1 MYTTYIYNLWGIILN
16 LQNILDKFDEK
27 FTTIEVI
34 ESSDGNIFTYN
45 KFDVVP
51 VRCDISHFL
60 SEGMEV
66 EETFYA
72 DNVTVSSDDELIT
85 FDLANNTQEMIYSYD
100 IISLDV
106 TKISEREYLQAIQDD
121 EDFFSLL
128 E

>member
-34 ESSDGNIFTYN
+34 ESSDGNVFTFN

-66 EETFYA
+66 EETFYT
-72 DNVTVSSDDELIT
+72 DKVTVSSDDELIT

-100 IISLDV
+100 ITSLDV
-106 TKISEREYLQAIQDD
+106 TKISETEYLQAIQDD
-121 EDFFSLL
+121 EDFFNLL
-128 E
+128 K